1 MSLCRSLLFALA
13 LRLDAATGNADFD
26 VSLRMRVSET
36 AEFTKDKV
44 GGAIVKGIAAAVDGV
59 TESMVEITSIGD
71 APPTPAP
78 TSAPT
83 EDGNATAAPTDAPTP
98 APTEEAPETTAA
110 PMPAPT
116 PVPAQSENVTAAPT
130 PAPTEDNA
138 TVAPTPSPNRRLRSR
153 RLASGEM
160 LVVAAFSGVPDT
172 VTKASIEDKRT
183 DIMAAI
189 NAELNGTTVSDLTV
203 AATQALSPTPA
214 PSPTPDGSS
223 GAMISRLDL
232 WIVALGMV
240 CLGRS

>member
-1 MSLCRSLLFALA
+1 MA
-13 LRLDAATGNADFD
+13 LRLGAATGNADFD

-83 EDGNATAAPTDAPTP
+83 EDGNATAAATDAPTP
-98 APTEEAPETTAA
+98 APTDEAPETTAA
-110 PMPAPT
+110 PTAAPT
-116 PVPAQSENVTAAPT
+116 PVPAPTPTAAENATAAPT

-138 TVAPTPSPNRRLRSR
+138 TVAPTPSPRRLRSR

-172 VTKASIEDKRT
+172 VTKASIEDKRM

>member
-1 MSLCRSLLFALA
+1 MGFPMSARMSLCRSLLFALA

-59 TESMVEITSIGD
+59 SESMVEITSIGD

-83 EDGNATAAPTDAPTP
+83 EDGNATAAPTDAPTSAPTP
-98 APTEEAPETTAA
+98 APTEEAPEA
-110 PMPAPT
+110 
-116 PVPAQSENVTAAPT
+116 ENATAAPT

-138 TVAPTPSPNRRLRSR
+138 TVAPTPSLRRLRSR

-172 VTKASIEDKRT
+172 VTKASIEGKRM